1 MEASMQVSLSD
12 SDVMRV
18 AQAVADL
25 LGPKLGA
32 RADLPAVM
40 TLKDV
45 MHHTGMGRTKVLG
58 QIEAGNFPRPFER
71 GGRGSRNCQIL
82 TGRNGPHIFPG
93 SAKTTSADDLRR

>member
-25 LGPKLGA
+25 LAPKLGA

-40 TLKDV
+40 TMKDV
-45 MHHTGMGRTKVLG
+45 MRITKMGRTKVLG
-58 QIEAGNFPRPFER
+58 QIEAGSFPKPLER
-71 GGRGSRNCQIL
+71 GGRGCTMLWRGTDIQKWIE
-82 TGRNGPHIFPG
+82 T
-93 SAKTTSADDLRR
+93 RRS

>member
-25 LGPKLGA
+25 LAPKLGA

-58 QIEAGNFPRPFER
+58 QIEAGCFPKPFER
-71 GGRGSRNCQIL
+71 GGRGCTMLWR
-82 TGRNGPHIFPG
+82 G
-93 SAKTTSADDLRR
+93 SDVQKWIETRRS

>member
-1 MEASMQVSLSD
+1 MEASIQVSLSD

-18 AQAVADL
+18 ARAVADL
-25 LGPKLGA
+25 LGPKLGQA
-32 RADLPAVM
+32 PALPPVM

-71 GGRGSRNCQIL
+71 GGRGCTMLWR
-82 TGRNGPHIFPG
+82 G
-93 SAKTTSADDLRR
+93 ADVQKWIDKRRQ